1 MAVRQ
6 LRSLGIQISSCGDPR
21 FLQLI
26 AAMELYNCRLLTSRQ
41 PIEVQMRIAYI
52 VGTAVATMKDEGL
65 HGHRLLLAREADV
78 EGKVHGQPFVA
89 VDTVDAGT
97 GDLVVITE
105 GSSARCTG
113 LTQNLPVDAVVVGV
127 LDSLEMSGKV
137 TFRKS

>member
-26 AAMELYNCRLLTSRQ
+26 A
-41 PIEVQMRIAYI
+41 
-52 VGTAVATMKDEGL
+52 AVATMKDEGL